1 MSTISKSE
9 FRSAALARRAARPQH
24 EIEAA
29 NLAWQEFAW
38 KEFLPAGTRVV
49 SAYAAMA
56 EEPPTAGLRE
66 ALRDLGVLVAVPIMG
81 PNRSLSWGYDT
92 DPMTTNSFGI
102 AEPPPSHID
111 LNRLPMMLIPAL
123 SAGLDG
129 SRIGRGAGYYD
140 RALSQVKRSSQGGP
154 LRVCIL
160 FVDEVSPSVP
170 HEPHDEKLD
179 FILTPSRLL
188 DVRS

>member
-1 MSTISKSE
+1 MISKTE
-9 FRSAALARRAARPQH
+9 FRTAALARRVGRSRH

-29 NLAWQEFAW
+29 NLAWRKFAW
-38 KEFLPAGTRVV
+38 HEFLPDGTRAV
-49 SAYAAMA
+49 SAYAAMK
-56 EEPPTAGLRE
+56 EEPPTEGLRE
-66 ALRDLGVLVAVPIMG
+66 ALRELGVLVAVPIMG
-81 PNRSLSWGYDT
+81 PNRSLAWGYDT
-92 DPMTTNSFGI
+92 DPMTVNSFGI

-160 FVDEVSPSVP
+160 FDDEVSPTVP